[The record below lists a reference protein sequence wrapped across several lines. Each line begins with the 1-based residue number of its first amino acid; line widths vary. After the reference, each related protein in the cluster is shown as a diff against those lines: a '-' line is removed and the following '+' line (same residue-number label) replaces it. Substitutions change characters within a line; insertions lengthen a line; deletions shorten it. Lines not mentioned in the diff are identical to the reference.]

1 MIRCPFCGHLN
12 RPTDAGPSKFC
23 EECLQ
28 PFLRLDVSRT
38 KSGFREQIA
47 RHPVRYIL
55 TSVSLI
61 GILILVLTCRII
73 PTGSVL
79 IPTTPVAVAQRDVG
93 QPAVQPPAMPSPL
106 TTVEP
111 TGGVAP
117 TITIAPV
124 YTAEPTTMPPPTF
137 TPEPTAT
144 PVPTVTPIPDNG
156 AGDVLQI
163 GQTWRQ
169 NGVEITVMFARKD
182 YICPAYNGP
191 WHVWGEW
198 QVIIKNTAKEAVTA
212 ELNEA
217 VFFLRDEDNV
227 EDTPY
232 VVAEKGGG
240 RSYSGCYRND
250 LAIHRHGV
258 LDLQILNPDEQV
270 KLKVYGRG
278 DLGERRAFTFGM
290 TKIGDRVTNAMWYVE
305 IK

>member
-38 KSGFREQIA
+38 KPSFRERIA
-47 RHPVRYIL
+47 RHPVRYVL
-55 TSVSLI
+55 TTVSLI
-61 GILILVLTCRII
+61 SILILVLTCRII

-79 IPTTPVAVAQRDVG
+79 IPTTPVAVAQRDVVL
-93 QPAVQPPAMPSPL
+93 PAVQPPAMTPPL

-111 TGGVAP
+111 TGIEAP

-124 YTAEPTTMPPPTF
+124 YTAEPTTTPPPTS

-144 PVPTVTPIPDNG
+144 PVPTVTPIPDNR

-169 NGVEITVMFARKD
+169 NGIEVTVTFAQKD
-182 YICPAYNGP
+182 YLCKSYSGS
-191 WHVWGEW
+191 WQVWGEW
-198 QVIIKNTAKEAVTA
+198 QVIIKNTTKDSVRA

-217 VFFLRDEDNV
+217 SFFLRDQNSI

-232 VVAEKGGG
+232 VVAEKAGG
-240 RSYSGCYRND
+240 RMYSGCYRND
-250 LAIHRHGV
+250 LPIHRRGV
-258 LDLQILNPDEQV
+258 LDLQMLSPEEQV
-270 KLKVYGRG
+270 ELKVYGRG
-278 DLGERRAFTFGM
+278 DLGERRAFTIGM
-290 TKIGDRVTNAMWYVE
+290 YEIGDRVTNATWYVE